1 MASKRAVLIIAVVS
15 MILGSIISIQFRS
28 NIRSPQ
34 YSSPDRWSELT
45 VQIDY
50 LRKQHDALASEAILL
65 GDKVLLSD
73 TGSRAKA
80 LQDELSK
87 LSVSAGM
94 TPVEGQGIIVDLN
107 SDSNLGLGSEE
118 NSSNEFLVEDL
129 TPLFIVNELRA
140 AGAEAI
146 SINNE
151 RIVAASGFHASDAK
165 IYVNNQLIESPFE
178 IRAIGNAETL
188 YSSLNMKGGELEVLN
203 LCGIKTSVQKEMN
216 VHIPAFKAQ
225 FP

>member
-15 MILGSIISIQFRS
+15 IILGSIISIQFRS
-28 NIRSPQ
+28 NIRNPQ
-34 YSSPDRWSELT
+34 YASPDRWSELT

-80 LQDELSK
+80 LQDELSR

-94 TPVEGQGIIVDLN
+94 TPVEGQGIIVNLN
-107 SDSNLGLGSEE
+107 YDSTLGLEE
-118 NSSNEFLVEDL
+118 NNSNEFLMEDL

-146 SINNE
+146 CINNE
-151 RIVAASGFHASDAK
+151 RIVATSGFRAFDSK
-165 IYVNNQLIESPFE
+165 FYVNNKLIESPFE

-188 YSSLNMKGGELEVLN
+188 YSSLNMRGGELEVLN
-203 LCGIKTSVQKEMN
+203 LCGINTSVRKEPN
-216 VHIPAFKAQ
+216 LHIPAFKAQ
-225 FP
+225 LP